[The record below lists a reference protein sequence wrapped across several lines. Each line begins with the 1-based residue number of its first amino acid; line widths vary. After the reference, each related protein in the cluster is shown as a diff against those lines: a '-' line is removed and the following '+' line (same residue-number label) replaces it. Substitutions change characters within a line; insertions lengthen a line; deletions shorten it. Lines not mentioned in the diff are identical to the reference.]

1 MLPKKI
7 LFCTDFSENSKPAQH
22 LACEYAKV
30 FGASLMVVHVFTHGF
45 TGESSIYDDFAR
57 QTLANEWA
65 LFDLALKAAEDKAH
79 KYLNQ
84 IADDCRKL
92 GVEVKVCLRKG
103 NPLKEIMSCAGEE
116 SADLIVL
123 GTHGWTGFNRLLLGS
138 TAENVVR
145 VATIPVLIVRSFLVQ
160 NESQQP

>member
-1 MLPKKI
+1 MIPKKI
-7 LFCTDFSENSKPAQH
+7 LFCTDFSENCKPAQH
-22 LACEYAKV
+22 LACGYAKG
-30 FGASLMVVHVFTHGF
+30 FRASLMVVHVFTHGF
-45 TGESSIYDDFAR
+45 TGESSSYDDIAG

-103 NPLKEIMSCAGEE
+103 NPLKDIMSCAGEE

-123 GTHGWTGFNRLLLGS
+123 GTHGWTGLNRLLLGS

-145 VATIPVLIVRSFLVQ
+145 TSTIPVLTVRSFSAQSETPV
-160 NESQQP
+160 